1 MMLAYVNTGYGDPEK
16 TNIGI
21 NGMYQHI
28 MQDLL

>member
-1 MMLAYVNTGYGDPEK
+1 MMLSCVNTGYGDPEQ
-16 TNIGI
+16 TNIGN